1 MSDDLNQLGDEGQ
14 ASNTPPAT
22 SNQPDLDSV
31 ITRAV
36 TEALKGVDSRFTGF
50 QSLID
55 RKFGEISKDVG
66 RLRKAALPPEDADA
80 EADADLQREIE
91 ALRQQNQMLQLRR
104 DHPEAVDFLMDLFG
118 EDRQSFEAQIA
129 FIESKFGPKAAQQVE
144 EAVESAAEAIAS
156 KTPVD
161 PNNPARAKD
170 VALSTAAAMARTGKL
185 TEEAA
190 MTILNNAGRGSLAKR

>member
-1 MSDDLNQLGDEGQ
+1 MSDDLNQPGDEGQ
-14 ASNTPPAT
+14 ASNTPLTT

-144 EAVESAAEAIAS
+144 EAVEAAADAIAS
-156 KTPVD
+156 NPVD

-170 VALSTAAAMARTGKL
+170 VALSTATAMARTGKL
-185 TEEAA
+185 TEESA
-190 MTILNNAGRGSLAKR
+190 MTILRNAGRGSLAKR